1 MKVLNLGS
9 LNIDYN
15 YFLGH
20 IMQTNETQAANEMRV
35 FPGGKGLNQSIAMA
49 RAGMEVH
56 HAGVIGEDGDFLV
69 DTLQSAGV
77 HTELI
82 QKTEGRSGHAI
93 IQVDPM
99 GQNAVMIYRGCN
111 TDVTTEYIDTI
122 LEDFDEE
129 DILVLQNEVTN
140 VAYAI
145 ERAHEK
151 QMRIV
156 LNPSPCNEAL
166 KSCDLSK
173 VDLFFINE
181 VEGREL
187 TSYVQPGDILIGMQ
201 EKYPDSSCVLTLGSQ
216 GAFFKTT
223 QESVYQPA
231 LPVHAVDSTAA
242 GDIFEGYFLS
252 SYLNGHS
259 AKESLK
265 IAAYAAGISV
275 QREGASM
282 SAPTMEETLE
292 MIAKE
297 QQFE

>member
-9 LNIDYN
+9 LNIDFN
-15 YFLGH
+15 YSLGH
-20 IMQTNETQAANEMRV
+20 IMQTNETQAAHDMHT

-56 HAGVIGEDGDFLV
+56 HAGFIGEDGDFLV
-69 DTLQSAGV
+69 ETLNHAGV
-77 HTELI
+77 YTELI
-82 QKTEGRSGHAI
+82 HKEEGRSGHAI

-99 GQNAVMIYRGCN
+99 GQNAVMIYGGCN
-111 TDVTTEYIDTI
+111 TEITTEYIDSV
-122 LEDFDEE
+122 LEQFDEE
-129 DILVLQNEVTN
+129 DVLVLQNEISN
-140 VAYAI
+140 VPYAM

-151 QMRIV
+151 KMKII
-156 LNPSPCNEAL
+156 LNPSPCNEGL
-166 KSCDLSK
+166 KACDLTK

-201 EKYPDSSCVLTLGSQ
+201 EQYPNSSCVLTLGKE
-216 GAFFKTT
+216 GAFFKNA
-223 QESVYQPA
+223 QESLYQKA

-242 GDIFEGYFLS
+242 GDIFEGYFLA

-259 AKESLK
+259 AKEALK
-265 IAAYAAGISV
+265 IASYAAGISV
-275 QREGASM
+275 QRKGASM
-282 SAPTMEETLE
+282 SAPTMEETLA

-297 QQFE
+297 